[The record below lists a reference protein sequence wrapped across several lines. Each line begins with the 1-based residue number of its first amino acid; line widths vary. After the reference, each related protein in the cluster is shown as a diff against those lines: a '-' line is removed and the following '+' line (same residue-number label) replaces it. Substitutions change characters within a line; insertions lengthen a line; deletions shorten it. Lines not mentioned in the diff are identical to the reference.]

1 MLFTHG
7 FAVLIIRFPGLH
19 KIDVITCNVHYVKLL
34 FCDVNAAFV
43 FAFVAAFSKRLQ
55 ESPASV
61 PF

>member
-7 FAVLIIRFPGLH
+7 FAVLHIRFRVFT

-34 FCDVNAAFV
+34 FCDVNVAFV

-55 ESPASV
+55 ETPASV